1 MIDRWKTQ
9 KQESSKDFRERD
21 GGGDLHQRR
30 GRGKKSIYLS
40 PEGRRGD
47 RVYKKASKKGSEG

>member
-1 MIDRWKTQ
+1 MENTETRKLERLQ
-9 KQESSKDFRERD
+9 RERW
-21 GGGDLHQRR
+21 GGDLHQRR